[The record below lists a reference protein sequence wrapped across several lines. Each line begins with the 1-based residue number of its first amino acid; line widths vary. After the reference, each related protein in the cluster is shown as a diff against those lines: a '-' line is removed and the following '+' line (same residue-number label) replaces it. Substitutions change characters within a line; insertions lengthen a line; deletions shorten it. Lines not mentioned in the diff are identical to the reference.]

1 MRGTPEMQIA
11 LVRHGRP
18 DVDFSQG
25 AARHLDWVEAYD
37 LAGIDPALPPPA
49 RVRELAAASAYALS
63 SDLLRAVD
71 SLAALAG
78 ADPAPAESL
87 FREVGLR
94 GLPVSPLPLPPRL
107 RAPLARFGWRVGWS
121 LPKEGPRRLHR
132 RAGAAARRL
141 STLAATHG
149 SVLLLGH
156 GYFNTLIAWRLLA
169 AGWRGPVWPT
179 GSYWSVA
186 VYRKGEASS
195 P

>member
-1 MRGTPEMQIA
+1 MQIA

-18 DVDFSQG
+18 DVDFSRG
-25 AARHLDWVEAYD
+25 SDRHLDWVESYD

-49 RVRELAAASAYALS
+49 RVRELAAASAYVLS

-71 SLAALAG
+71 SLAVLG
-78 ADPAPAESL
+78 REDPASAESL

-94 GLPVSPLPLPPRL
+94 GLPASPFPLHPRL
-107 RAPLARFGWRVGWS
+107 RAPLARMGWRFGWS
-121 LPKEGPRRLHR
+121 LPTEGALGLHR
-132 RAGAAARRL
+132 RARAASRRL

-149 SVLLLGH
+149 SVMLLGH

-169 AGWRGPVWPT
+169 TGWRGPVWPT

-186 VYRKGEASS
+186 VYRKAEASGT
-195 P
+195 

>member
-1 MRGTPEMQIA
+1 MQIA

-25 AARHLDWVEAYD
+25 SARHLDWVEAYD

-49 RVRELAAASAYALS
+49 RVRELAEASAYALS
-63 SDLLRAVD
+63 SDLFRAVD
-71 SLAALAG
+71 SLAALARE
-78 ADPAPAESL
+78 DPAPAESL

-94 GLPVSPLPLPPRL
+94 GLPASPFPLHPRL
-107 RAPLARFGWRVGWS
+107 RAPLARFGWSLGWTLLS
-121 LPKEGPRRLHR
+121 EGAPALHR
-132 RAGAAARRL
+132 RAGAASKRL

-179 GSYWSVA
+179 GRYWSVA
-186 VYRKGEASS
+186 VYRKGEA
-195 P
+195 PGP